1 MIAIID
7 YGAGNIQSV
16 CNALKKIGQEFKIAN
31 SPEGLKDADKII
43 MPGVG
48 CAGSAMQSLAGAPP
62 KRGINGLTGQKPGLL
77 ESNLIEA
84 ISSTKIPFLGICLGM
99 QILADFS
106 EEDGV
111 QCCSIIPGRVKK
123 FNDSRL
129 KVPHIGWNKVERT
142 QKSPLLNGIGDGN
155 YFYFVHSFYFSA
167 PQKFIIAQTIYG
179 IKFPAI
185 IQKDNFYA
193 VQFHPEKSGPVGLQ
207 LLRNFCEK
215 C

>member
-31 SPEGLKDADKII
+31 SPEGLCGADKII

-48 CAGSAMQSLAGAPP
+48 SAGAAMQS
-62 KRGINGLTGQKPGLL
+62 LL

-84 ISSTKIPFLGICLGM
+84 ISGSGVPFLGICLGM
-99 QILADFS
+99 QLLADFS

-111 QCCSIIPGRVKK
+111 QCCSIIPGRVRK
-123 FNDSRL
+123 FNDGRL
-129 KVPHIGWNKVERT
+129 KVPHMGWNKVERT
-142 QKSPLLNGIGDGN
+142 QKSPLLSGIGDGN
-155 YFYFVHSFYFSA
+155 YFYFVHSFYFDA
-167 PQKFIIAQTIYG
+167 PQEFVVAQTIYG
-179 IKFPAI
+179 LKFPAI

-193 VQFHPEKSGPVGLQ
+193 VQFHPEKSGPMGLQ

>member
-48 CAGSAMQSLAGAPP
+48 SAGAAMQS
-62 KRGINGLTGQKPGLL
+62 LL

-84 ISSTKIPFLGICLGM
+84 ISGSGVPFLGICLGM
-99 QILADFS
+99 QLLADFS

-111 QCCSIIPGRVKK
+111 QCCAIIPGRVRK
-123 FNDSRL
+123 FNDGRL
-129 KVPHIGWNKVERT
+129 KVPHMGWNKVERT
-142 QKSPLLNGIGDGN
+142 QKSPLLQGIGDGN
-155 YFYFVHSFYFSA
+155 YFYFVHSFYFDA
-167 PQKFIIAQTIYG
+167 PQEFVVAQTIYG

-193 VQFHPEKSGPVGLQ
+193 VQFHPEKSGPMGLQ